1 MIRTCLYRAAQ
12 TFTTLVICGALSH
25 AVFAAEILK
34 PRSNIYIVGEIVTGD
49 AQKFRKVLN
58 AATPPIRVKIFS
70 PGGDLSEAM
79 AIGEMIRESFIQ
91 ITAPNDWECFN
102 IQHSTAEYPWWP
114 KKEPTTTACTC
125 YSACFVIWSAGIYR
139 FGGKNFHWESFGL
152 PGTPADVR
160 PEQSFIGIHRPRFG
174 AEYFSGLSAREAKVK
189 YDELLLDLVEYLR
202 KMDIPPSIT
211 ERMSGVASADLYNL
225 SESELESLRGF
236 VPAIEEWIESKCG
249 HLLTQQERYDY
260 ESLGSRAKDIAIDE
274 VLGLPISV
282 RPLSTAERHYY
293 DILRKKNVQRRHCTW
308 DAVKDEQI
316 SRRAS
321 K

>member
-1 MIRTCLYRAAQ
+1 M
-12 TFTTLVICGALSH
+12 
-25 AVFAAEILK
+25 
-34 PRSNIYIVGEIVTGD
+34 TGD

-58 AATPPIRVKIFS
+58 AKTPHIRVKIFS
-70 PGGDLSEAM
+70 PGGNLLEAM
-79 AIGEMIRESFIQ
+79 AIGEIIRESFIEVVS
-91 ITAPNDWECFN
+91 PSSWECFN

-125 YSACFVIWSAGIYR
+125 YSACFVIWSAGINR
-139 FGGKNFHWESFGL
+139 FGGKNTDWEIFGR
-152 PGTPADVR
+152 PGISEYIR

-211 ERMSGVASADLYNL
+211 ERMSGVASADLYIL
-225 SESELESLRGF
+225 SERELESLLGF

-249 HLLTQQERYDY
+249 HLFTQQERYDY
-260 ESLGSRAKDIAIDE
+260 ESLTSRHMDIAIDE
-274 VLGLPISV
+274 MLGLPISV
-282 RPLSTAERHYY
+282 RPLNTSEQHYEE
-293 DILRKKNVQRRHCTW
+293 ILQKKYYQRRHCTW
-308 DAVKDEQI
+308 DAVTDEQI